1 MLQSI
6 FNSRLSIHLII
17 RHSIY
22 PVGII
27 TRYKLC
33 ATTDS
38 QKVELT
44 MKTPL
49 ITREGYEKLKQ
60 EMDYLWRQERPEVT
74 KKVTWAASLG
84 DRSENAD
91 YQYNKKRLRE
101 IDRRV
106 RYLTKCLEQ
115 LKIVDY
121 SPQQEGKVFGAWVE
135 IENDEGDIKRFR
147 IVGYDEIFGR
157 KDYIS
162 IDSPMARALLK
173 KRLAIWPSSTRRRA
187 KPAGMS
193 TRSNT
198 LNRQELSERRPAR
211 LVFLAV
217 SPYN

>member
-1 MLQSI
+1 
-6 FNSRLSIHLII
+6 
-17 RHSIY
+17 
-22 PVGII
+22 
-27 TRYKLC
+27 
-33 ATTDS
+33 
-38 QKVELT
+38 

-49 ITREGYEKLKQ
+49 ITREGYENLKK
-60 EMDYLWRQERPEVT
+60 EMDTLWREERPEVT

-106 RYLTKCLEQ
+106 RYLTKCLEN

-121 SPQQEGKVFGAWVE
+121 SPQQEGKVFFGAWVE
-135 IENDEGDIKRFR
+135 IENDDGDLKRFR

-173 KRLAIWPSSTRRRA
+173 RGRRSGHRAHPSRGSDLVCECHRLCEITRKNNPRA
-187 KPAGMS
+187 WRGGWHFAASIRITIP
-193 TRSNT
+193 
-198 LNRQELSERRPAR
+198 
-211 LVFLAV
+211 
-217 SPYN
+217 